1 MDNNLDQNSIE
12 KIKNMVN
19 NGDFSGAMSQI
30 SPEMIQNFSKLL
42 SDSNNSSKNPQNL
55 NNPSKSTNTYSKNNK
70 TNSNFDFSNIDMN
83 TIMKMK
89 SVMEKMNSSS
99 DPRSNLLES
108 LKPYMREGKK
118 EKIDQYANLLKM
130 ANVAEIMKNDQKGDF
145 K

>member
-1 MDNNLDQNSIE
+1 MDNNLDKNSME
-12 KIKNMVN
+12 KIKNLVN

-42 SDSNNSSKNPQNL
+42 SGNNNSFQNSQNSNSPNQNSNTYSNNS
-55 NNPSKSTNTYSKNNK
+55 K

-130 ANVAEIMKNDQKGDF
+130 ANVAEIMKNDQKGDY

>member
-1 MDNNLDQNSIE
+1 MDNNLDENSMN
-12 KIKNMVN
+12 KIKNMVD
-19 NGDFSGAMSQI
+19 NGDLSGAISQI

-42 SDSNNSSKNPQNL
+42 SNNNDSSKNSQNV
-55 NNPSKSTNTYSKNNK
+55 NSPNKNSNTYSKNNK

-83 TIMKMK
+83 TIMKIK

-108 LKPYMREGKK
+108 LKPYMRNGKK

>member
-1 MDNNLDQNSIE
+1 LDNNLDENSMN
-12 KIKNMVN
+12 KIKNMVD
-19 NGDFSGAMSQI
+19 NGDLSGAISQI

-42 SDSNNSSKNPQNL
+42 SNNNNNSHNT
-55 NNPSKSTNTYSKNNK
+55 NNPNKNSNTYSKNTK
-70 TNSNFDFSNIDMN
+70 TNSNFDFSSIDMN

-89 SVMEKMNSSS
+89 TVMEKMNSSS

>member
-1 MDNNLDQNSIE
+1 MDNNLDENSMN
-12 KIKNMVN
+12 KIKNMVD
-19 NGDFSGAMSQI
+19 NGDLSGAISQI

-42 SDSNNSSKNPQNL
+42 SNNNNNSHNT
-55 NNPSKSTNTYSKNNK
+55 NNPNKNSNTYSKNTK
-70 TNSNFDFSNIDMN
+70 TNSNFDFSSIDMN

-89 SVMEKMNSSS
+89 TVMEKMNSSS

>member
-1 MDNNLDQNSIE
+1 MDNNLDENSMN
-12 KIKNMVN
+12 KIKNMVD
-19 NGDFSGAMSQI
+19 NGDLSGAISQI

-42 SDSNNSSKNPQNL
+42 SNNNNNSHNTNTPNKN
-55 NNPSKSTNTYSKNNK
+55 SNTYSKNTK
-70 TNSNFDFSNIDMN
+70 TNSNFDFSSIDMN

-89 SVMEKMNSSS
+89 TVMEKMNSSS